1 MTKVHS
7 AKGVLAGVALAASV
21 AVGGAAQA
29 QDFFA
34 GKQVNYIVGS
44 ATGGGYDNLARLT
57 ARHLG
62 KHLPGNPNF
71 VVQNMP
77 AGNSVAAANHIY
89 NVAAKDGTAIALIQR
104 GMLLAHLINTGGIQ
118 FDVQKLNWLANL
130 NSETGLVLVYA
141 NHPHQTAK
149 DLFDRELIVGASTG
163 IDPELSPRIYNA
175 LLGTKFKI
183 VTGYRGTTEIGLAME
198 RGEVQGI
205 GDWSWSSLKLQKP
218 QWIKDNQVRILMQGA
233 LEKDPELPNVPNAL
247 DFVKNETDRKAL
259 ELYFSQKTVA
269 RPVVAPPGVPAAR
282 IAEWRKAFSA
292 LGTDK
297 AFLEE
302 AEKSRIEVSLTSGE
316 YVTKVIE
323 MVASAP
329 EDVKKRFIDA
339 LKN

>member
-1 MTKVHS
+1 MRS
-7 AKGVLAGVALAASV
+7 RNLFSLLAAAALSV
-21 AVGGAAQA
+21 GLTAAAQA
-29 QDFFA
+29 QDFWA
-34 GKQVNYIVGS
+34 GKQVTYIVGS

-62 KHLPGNPNF
+62 RHLPGNPTF

-89 NVAAKDGTAIALIQR
+89 NVAPKDGTAIALLQR

-118 FDVQKLNWLANL
+118 FDVQKFNWLASL
-130 NSETGLVLVYA
+130 NSETGLVLVMA
-141 NHPHQTAK
+141 GQPHQTTK
-149 DLFDRELIVGASTG
+149 DLFEKELIVGASNG
-163 IDPELSPRIYNA
+163 IDPELSPKMYNA

-205 GDWSWSSLKLQKP
+205 GDWSWSSLKAQKP
-218 QWIKDNQVRILMQGA
+218 QWVKDKKVRILMQGA
-233 LEKDPELPNVPNAL
+233 LERDKELPDVPNAL
-247 DFVKNETDRKAL
+247 DFVKNDTDRKAL

-282 IAEWRKAFSA
+282 VADWRKAFAA
-292 LGTDK
+292 LEKDK
-297 AFLEE
+297 AFMDDV
-302 AEKSRIEVSLTSGE
+302 EKSRMEFSLLSGE
-316 YVTKVIE
+316 HVTKVID

-329 EDVKKRFIDA
+329 PDVRNRFISA